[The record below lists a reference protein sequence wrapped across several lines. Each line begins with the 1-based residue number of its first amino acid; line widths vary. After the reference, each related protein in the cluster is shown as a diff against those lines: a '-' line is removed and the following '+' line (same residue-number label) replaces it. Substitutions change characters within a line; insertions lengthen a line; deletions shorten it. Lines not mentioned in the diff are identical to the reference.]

1 MTFDRSLLAV
11 SRKAVA
17 KRGKKTA
24 KGPTTAKGGKTDNK
38 SSDENVDSAARKRK
52 SSEKKPWQRSAGR
65 SRSMTVVDVAMA
77 AMQKKREAKLKARAM
92 LKNARGLI
100 LKGRMNR

>member
-1 MTFDRSLLAV
+1 MS
-11 SRKAVA
+11 

-24 KGPTTAKGGKTDNK
+24 KVRTTPKEGKTDSNSSDEKQDSSARRRK
-38 SSDENVDSAARKRK
+38 SSD
-52 SSEKKPWQRSAGR
+52 KKPWQRSTGR

-77 AMQKKREAKLKARAM
+77 AMQKKREARLKARAM

-100 LKGRMNR
+100 LKGRMNW